1 MSPKVSKFVFSAVAI
16 LFSCAIAYE
25 EVHAE
30 VQEAA
35 KGKAAT
41 APQITMG
48 NGKRNSIQMQGMTR
62 AEGVTQFSESRVN
75 NGVTSRF
82 RGDSVALTFPEV
94 VIEDTGFLV
103 LHPVMD
109 SRPNGDVVSGFAY
122 LQAGR
127 NRDVTIHMNTP
138 ADPGRK
144 FMVMLHS
151 DVDKDRV
158 LDFVFV
164 EDGINVE
171 DTAVLEGTTLVG
183 HVFAV
188 PE

>member
-1 MSPKVSKFVFSAVAI
+1 MSPKVSTFVFSAVAI
-16 LFSCAIAYE
+16 LFTCAIAHE

-41 APQITMG
+41 VPQITMG

-82 RGDSVALTFPEV
+82 RGDSVA
-94 VIEDTGFLV
+94 
-103 LHPVMD
+103 
-109 SRPNGDVVSGFAY
+109 
-122 LQAGR
+122 
-127 NRDVTIHMNTP
+127 
-138 ADPGRK
+138 DPGRR

-151 DVDKDRV
+151 DVDKDRI